1 MTVQDVD
8 QELGGGAGLAASI
21 ETIWKRRL
29 ERRSEGH
36 PVGCVMALFRDER
49 RPTAPPAAPQA
60 PVSFSLLRA
69 LKTGLL
75 FPVSLFVSY
84 LHTLQEV
91 SEPFL
96 PRFYKVYVANQRR
109 RYKDMYRVAFANRAK
124 PPLRVARQ
132 AVQYFNRIGKAEAWL
147 LAVTTFVFLIIAVP
161 LFVFLLPSWLL
172 PLVQVIVDPS
182 EYPISKATSTSMF
195 TFAFLGTLTL
205 AIFNRGE
212 ERRSMI
218 FCALIFFAFL
228 ALGIYVEYD
237 PSIGAVR
244 FANIVTIGII
254 LDFLYIALY
263 MTVLATLGRLAR
275 AFKDWYLAR
284 AYPDAA
290 TFLAIM
296 RIAADCNA
304 DERNWNNLNFRA
316 KIIGQLD
323 RAANIIDNN
332 LAKQLA
338 SSASGSSK
346 VVKDQWHQIADGI
359 RSKVQWIT
367 TPQDNTRQDLVVRL
381 QDFLINFASGNWHA
395 LIEHE
400 QFDTTALRKASRVKR
415 FVSGARA
422 CLLAVA
428 PMALTYGY
436 QRFVGDVG
444 SYAKSFSLLWFFVC
458 VVPIID
464 PLWKERLATL
474 KDVVSTMKDA
484 KDLLKS
490 GDAKPSA

>member
-1 MTVQDVD
+1 M
-8 QELGGGAGLAASI
+8 
-21 ETIWKRRL
+21 
-29 ERRSEGH
+29 
-36 PVGCVMALFRDER
+36 
-49 RPTAPPAAPQA
+49 
-60 PVSFSLLRA
+60 
-69 LKTGLL
+69 
-75 FPVSLFVSY
+75 FVSY
-84 LHTLQEV
+84 LHTLQEL
-91 SEPFL
+91 SEPFFL
-96 PRFYKVYVANQRR
+96 RFYKVYAANQRR
-109 RYKDMYRVAFANRAK
+109 RYKDMYRGAFANRAR

-132 AVQYFNRIGKAEAWL
+132 AVQYFNRLGKAEAWL
-147 LAVTTFVFLIIAVP
+147 LALSTFVFLIIAVP

-182 EYPISKATSTSMF
+182 KYPISKATGTSMF

-205 AIFNRGE
+205 AIFFRGE

-218 FCALIFFAFL
+218 FCAVIFFAFL
-228 ALGIYVEYD
+228 ALGISVEYD
-237 PSIGAVR
+237 PSIGVLR
-244 FANIVTIGII
+244 FANLVTIGII
-254 LDFLYIALY
+254 IDVLYVALY
-263 MTVLATLGRLAR
+263 MTTLAALGRLVR
-275 AFKDWYLAR
+275 AFREWYLAR
-284 AYPDAA
+284 ACPDAA

-304 DERNWNNLNFRA
+304 GERNWNNLNFRA

-338 SSASGSSK
+338 SSASGSSN

-367 TPQDNTRQDLVVRL
+367 TPQDNTRQNLVARL
-381 QDFLINFASGNWHA
+381 QDFLINFASGNSHA

-400 QFDTTALRKASRVKR
+400 QSDTTALRKKTRVKR
-415 FVSGARA
+415 FVAGARA

-428 PMALTYGY
+428 PIVLTLGY
-436 QRFVGDVG
+436 QRLVAPLDEPVR
-444 SYAKSFSLLWFFVC
+444 SYATVVSLLWLFGC

-464 PLWKERLATL
+464 PQWKERVESVKAVISSL
-474 KDVVSTMKDA
+474 KDA